1 MNTTNVARLK
11 ITIEKA
17 YEGYMADTLDR
28 RYAVLE
34 DAALSTVSTESNT
47 HPCSGVSQRKLKYA
61 CYSPLASLLYLANFP
76 CPVNEQVYVL
86 TGTCI
91 VRLSGVL
98 FSCVFFVCLFF
109 IVE

>member
-34 DAALSTVSTESNT
+34 DAVLTTVSTVKHT
-47 HPCSGVSQRKLKYA
+47 
-61 CYSPLASLLYLANFP
+61 PL
-76 CPVNEQVYVL
+76 
-86 TGTCI
+86 
-91 VRLSGVL
+91 
-98 FSCVFFVCLFF
+98 
-109 IVE
+109 